1 MSKLQITKNRLAKW
15 FVTAMAVMSIA
26 AMSCMTCF
34 ATGEESTVDMT
45 QTLTTAFTQMKNDVF
60 SYAGAVLPIALGIA
74 GLFFVV
80 KRTVKF
86 FKSTSK

>member
-1 MSKLQITKNRLAKW
+1 MSKLQVTKNRLTKW
-15 FVTAMAVMSIA
+15 FVTAMVVMSIA

-34 ATGEESTVDMT
+34 AAEESTVDMT